1 MKRSLKSTLASL
13 AFGGLMGGIAQ
24 SADNPRV
31 TMIIYTS
38 PGVNFFDPLLKGA
51 NDAAKQLNVDLDI
64 QYANNDQ
71 ATENNI
77 IQTAIANKVDGI
89 AAIIWDDNAFNK
101 RRLGNQAVN
110 FHGAIVPYIML
121 RIPDKILCDQVP
133 VGEIGSGILFIRN
146 YPINA
151 FP

>member
-1 MKRSLKSTLASL
+1 MKRSLKATLASL
-13 AFGGLMGGIAQ
+13 AFAGLMGGVAQ
-24 SADNPRV
+24 AADNPRV

-51 NDAAKQLNVDLDI
+51 NDAAKQLNIDLDI

-101 RRLGNQAVN
+101 SVCDATAAGIPVVAFNIDHSQGAKAGNCRLAFIGQDFPATGFVD
-110 FHGAIVPYIML
+110 FH
-121 RIPDKILCDQVP
+121 
-133 VGEIGSGILFIRN
+133 
-146 YPINA
+146 
-151 FP
+151 

>member
-13 AFGGLMGGIAQ
+13 AFAGLMGGVARA
-24 SADNPRV
+24 ADNPRV

-89 AAIIWDDNAFNK
+89 AAIIRYSEREAFTLFPPTMSSDGQWHEQHHGTVK
-101 RRLGNQAVN
+101 PERTPEERFAGIAEARKVKLG
-110 FHGAIVPYIML
+110 
-121 RIPDKILCDQVP
+121 
-133 VGEIGSGILFIRN
+133 
-146 YPINA
+146 
-151 FP
+151 